1 MKTRMLDFDAFMAE
15 KKKEPII
22 VRIFG
27 EEYQVKPEIPAIVPV
42 MMARANEEMSDQ
54 ETSRLVLQAG
64 DILFGKENIM
74 KLCEKGI
81 GVEDLGTL
89 IRQIFDMINGKGLDE
104 DHDRACQKGKKVN
117 LLHIWDAVEADFL
130 RDYGIDLMEQL
141 DQMSWRRF
149 TVLFRNL
156 SPYGASASRAEEL
169 RRHPQ
174 ADDKIS
180 EEDGRKQA
188 AAFFASILSTSK

>member
-1 MKTRMLDFDAFMAE
+1 M
-15 KKKEPII
+15 
-22 VRIFG
+22 
-27 EEYQVKPEIPAIVPV
+27 
-42 MMARANEEMSDQ
+42 
-54 ETSRLVLQAG
+54 
-64 DILFGKENIM
+64 
-74 KLCEKGI
+74 
-81 GVEDLGTL
+81 
-89 IRQIFDMINGKGLDE
+89 
-104 DHDRACQKGKKVN
+104 
-117 LLHIWDAVEADFL
+117 EADFL

-174 ADDKIS
+174 ADEKIS